1 MKAIETTGLV
11 DEKRRLRLDTPLP
24 ITGPSRVKVIILVPD
39 TDEIQETEWLKSA
52 STNEAFAFLK
62 EDAENVYT
70 KEDGK
75 PFHE

>member
-11 DEKRRLRLDTPLP
+11 DEHRRLRLDTPLP
-24 ITGPSRVKVIILVPD
+24 ISGPSRVKVIILVPD
-39 TDEIQETEWLKSA
+39 SDEVQEAEWLKSA
-52 STNEAFAFLK
+52 SENEAFAFLK
-62 EDAENVYT
+62 EEAQDVYT